1 MDYESLSLVELKQLA
16 KNHTPKIKQYYV
28 KSKAELIAILSM
40 TEFPEEMKIAK
51 MRMADLREEAKKRG
65 HSNFWKMRR
74 EQLVQLL
81 YASPEK
87 NDENDNHT
95 EEHDDPEERERE

>member
-51 MRMADLREEAKKRG
+51 MRMTDLREEAKKRG

-81 YASPEK
+81 YSSPEQ
-87 NDENDNHT
+87 NDEDDNHT
-95 EEHDDPEERERE
+95 EEHNDPEERERE

>member
-74 EQLVQLL
+74 DQLVELL

-87 NDENDNHT
+87 NDEDDNHT

>member
-1 MDYESLSLVELKQLA
+1 MNYDSMSLAELKQVA

-28 KSKAELIAILSM
+28 KSKAELIKILSM

-65 HSNFWKMRR
+65 HTNFWKMRR

-87 NDENDNHT
+87 NDENDDHT
-95 EEHDDPEERERE
+95 EEHDNPQERESE

>member
-81 YASPEK
+81 YTSPEK